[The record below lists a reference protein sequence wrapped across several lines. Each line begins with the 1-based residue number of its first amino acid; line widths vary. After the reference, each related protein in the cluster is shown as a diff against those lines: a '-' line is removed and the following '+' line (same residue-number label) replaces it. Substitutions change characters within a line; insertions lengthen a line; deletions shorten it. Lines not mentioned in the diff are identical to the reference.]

1 MVSRLEA
8 AGLVIDDISPVNP
21 YLHAFDCTVPA

>member
-1 MVSRLEA
+1 MVDRLTE

-21 YLHAFDCTVPA
+21 YLHAFDCHIPG